1 MTIKH
6 LWTDKTLRNMIKC
19 LWADLHEEVMKRAT
33 TDQTTSRHQKSLFK
47 PRNLKRKLN
56 CTTNTA
62 FVSVNEFLFER
73 RSHFFLE
80 ILRGLSN
87 HDKKDDDD
95 VKYG

>member
-33 TDQTTSRHQKSLFK
+33 TDQTTSRHQKNLFK
-47 PRNLKRKLN
+47 PRNFKRKLN
-56 CTTNTA
+56 CTTNTT

-73 RSHFFLE
+73 RSQFFFRN
-80 ILRGLSN
+80 IKGL
-87 HDKKDDDD
+87 KQPRQKRRRRR
-95 VKYG
+95 